1 MITCQRKEVPRM
13 MRFNCLTQTQYC
25 PHHRENEVTMGPFM
39 VWPEECNQGE
49 ESLDKK
55 TANSN
60 EFKGNFFNFSFF
72 FFLSLRF
79 FIRISFGP
87 LSFHYSKPDINFLVF
102 TCAL

>member
-1 MITCQRKEVPRM
+1 
-13 MRFNCLTQTQYC
+13 
-25 PHHRENEVTMGPFM
+25 M

-55 TANSN
+55 TVNSN
-60 EFKGNFFNFSFF
+60 GFKGNFFNFSFF
-72 FFLSLRF
+72 FFLSPRF